1 MHIHFVMS
9 DCNESQMNYNK
20 IWSFKKKTTPC
31 IMLLETFSGSS
42 LHAVVKVNNYPRQ
55 TYKVVLTPNVMQ
67 RVSHLIC

>member
-1 MHIHFVMS
+1 
-9 DCNESQMNYNK
+9 
-20 IWSFKKKTTPC
+20 
-31 IMLLETFSGSS
+31 MLLETFSGSS